1 MQGGTAMNSPLSDLF
16 GRGFILPGGRV
27 INARWYS
34 AMRPCL
40 SISGG
45 ALLFLLMDMSDKS
58 GWYRAGAPLHGYFPW
73 RRFFIFKSGGQNE
86 FQ

>member
-16 GRGFILPGGRV
+16 GQGFILPGGRV

-45 ALLFLLMDMSDKS
+45 TLLFYLWSRVINQGGTARERLCMDIF
-58 GWYRAGAPLHGYFPW
+58 HGGV
-73 RRFFIFKSGGQNE
+73 FIFKSGGQNE

>member
-16 GRGFILPGGRV
+16 GQGFIL
-27 INARWYS
+27 
-34 AMRPCL
+34 
-40 SISGG
+40 
-45 ALLFLLMDMSDKS
+45 LMVMSDKS

-73 RRFFIFKSGGQNE
+73 RCFFIFKSGGQNE